1 MPVFSGKQSHFI
13 LSVLV
18 AKVPELIA
26 LASIKVAIYMPS
38 CLCLT
43 ILPMHMALPT
53 CNSTRNS
60 ANNHHFPRRE
70 KPLSG
75 LPGRSGLLAPSRQ
88 VCYHLS
94 SASGGERNRRW
105 VGRRGVAVEGGGQ
118 RGGSILIKGPGS
130 EPGIKIATGG
140 DWHRFLQALTARLTA
155 ALRCRGC

>member
-1 MPVFSGKQSHFI
+1 MHKKKKKDFFMMPVFNGKQSHFI
-13 LSVLV
+13 LSILV

-94 SASGGERNRRW
+94 SGSGGERNRRW
-105 VGRRGVAVEGGGQ
+105 VRRRGGQ
-118 RGGSILIKGPGS
+118 RRAVGKEEAASLSKAQVLSPG
-130 EPGIKIATGG
+130 
-140 DWHRFLQALTARLTA
+140 
-155 ALRCRGC
+155 